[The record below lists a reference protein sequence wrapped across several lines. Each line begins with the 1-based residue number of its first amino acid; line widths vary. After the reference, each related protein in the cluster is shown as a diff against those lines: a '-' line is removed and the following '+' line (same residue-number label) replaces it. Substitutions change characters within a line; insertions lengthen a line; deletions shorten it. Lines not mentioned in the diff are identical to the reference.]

1 MAVKIKLEV
10 MNLAE
15 VRKALEELGPR
26 AEGVLPKAVEAGA
39 EELRDRMAAKGPGD
53 GIGTEERYNG
63 GGRVIYYVGPLKEKF
78 YYAFFETGTSAH
90 LVKPRSARAL
100 HWGDTVA
107 ARAMAGGIAPAP
119 FMRPAVDEGKDAVAA
134 KVGEVIRES
143 IE

>member
-53 GIGTEERYNG
+53 GIGVEMDGSTA
-63 GGRVIYYVGPLKEKF
+63 YVGPLKEKF
-78 YYAFFETGTSAH
+78 YYVFFELGTSTH
-90 LVKPRSARAL
+90 KVEPRSKKAL
-100 HWGDTVA
+100 NWGDTFA